1 MRKFFAILM
10 LSLAVASGLRAQ
22 TDFGGVVR
30 LDRTIHD
37 FGDVTLKDGPLKCS
51 FTITNISGT
60 DLTVTS
66 VVSSCGCT
74 GVKWT
79 REALSPGASG
89 KIEAT
94 YSNDEGAYPFDKTL
108 TVYVTAMRR
117 PVILHLRGVVHD
129 RKKPLAEMF
138 PVRIGQFGLKS
149 ADINAGTLSQG
160 ETRSGTF
167 TVANLGKN
175 PASISFKDVSDGLVL
190 VSDGPVAPGST
201 GKIRYTVSADRSR
214 WGRNE
219 YGASLVSSGKVQGR
233 VSVAAATK
241 ENFSGWDKARRDA
254 AASPYF
260 DSSTW
265 SFDPVGIGA
274 RFVASF
280 RLANKGKSDL
290 VIYKMETDNAAVRI
304 PDLPAPLPA
313 GKKTE
318 LLFNVDT
325 KGLPAGEQ
333 LYMITLYTNAPLR
346 PVINLFV
353 AGFLK

>member
-1 MRKFFAILM
+1 MRKILFILALSFAAV
-10 LSLAVASGLRAQ
+10 LSLRAQ

-30 LDRTIHD
+30 LDRTVHD

-51 FTITNISGT
+51 FTITNISQEE
-60 DLTVTS
+60 LTVTS

-79 REALSPGASG
+79 REALAPGASG

-94 YSNDEGAYPFDKTL
+94 YSNDEGAFPFDKTL
-108 TVYVTAMRR
+108 TVYVTAMKR

-138 PVRIGQFGLKS
+138 PVRLGPLGLKS
-149 ADINAGTLSQG
+149 TDINAGTLSQG
-160 ETRSGTF
+160 ETQSGEF
-167 TVANLGKN
+167 TVANLGKTPVN
-175 PASISFKDVSDGLVL
+175 ISFKDVSDGLVL

-201 GKIRYTVSADRSR
+201 GKIRFTVAADRSR
-214 WGRNE
+214 WGRNA
-219 YGASLVSSGKVQGR
+219 YRAALVSSGKVLGH
-233 VSVAAATK
+233 VGIAAATK
-241 ENFSGWDKARRDA
+241 ENFSSWDKAKRDA
-254 AASPYF
+254 AASPVF

-265 SFDPVGIGA
+265 SFDPVPSGA
-274 RFVASF
+274 RFEASF
-280 RLANKGKSDL
+280 RLVNKGKSDL
-290 VIYKMETDNAAVRI
+290 VIYKIETDSRAVSV
-304 PDLPAPLPA
+304 PSLPAALPA
-313 GKKTE
+313 GGKTV
-318 LLFNVDT
+318 LRFKVDT
-325 KGLPAGEQ
+325 KGLAAGEQ